1 MSVPARSIAWM
12 TPPPFQRLL
21 DDHGRDVYGFL
32 VASVGRADAEDCYQE
47 TWLAALRAYPTL
59 AHTGNLRG
67 WLFTIAA
74 HKALDLQRRRQR
86 TPLLLAAL
94 DAAATAPAAQCQRA
108 DGRLSEDL
116 WAAICGLA
124 PKQRAAVVLR
134 HLLDADYP
142 TVAATMAI
150 SEAAARRNVHEGL
163 KRLREEHGVEWST

>member
-1 MSVPARSIAWM
+1 MAPL
-12 TPPPFQRLL
+12 PFQRLL
-21 DDHGRDVYGFL
+21 DDHGHDVYRFL

-47 TWLAALRAYPTL
+47 TWLAALRAYPKL
-59 AHTGNLRG
+59 AHTDNLRG

-86 TPLLLAAL
+86 APRLLAAL
-94 DAAATAPAAQCQRA
+94 GAAATAPPAERQRPE
-108 DGRLSEDL
+108 GRLSEDL